1 VKSDRSEPLLS
12 HLLRALE
19 HGKKYGEHGLPLI
32 GTCDWNDGMS
42 LVGIRGKGESVW
54 LAFFRILV
62 LRKMTRL
69 CTDVGEVGLISEME
83 REEKLLC
90 DAIEKYAFDG
100 KWYRRGYYDDCSVLG
115 GGERKDCKIDLLPQA
130 FAAIVNHRVRLPGGG
145 KPFDEER
152 VHMAMNYAYETLF
165 DEAHGVFALLYPP
178 FGSSERA
185 DNPNPGYIA
194 GYPPGAR
201 ENGGQYTHAA
211 VWGAMGLF
219 AVGEHERGM
228 RVVEALLPTSHLR
241 DAEGLYRYQ
250 KEPWALCGDVL
261 TTPGRVGEGG
271 WSLYTGSAGWY
282 YRLLLSLFGENHEH
296 SDT

>member
-1 VKSDRSEPLLS
+1 MP
-12 HLLRALE
+12 
-19 HGKKYGEHGLPLI
+19 YI
-32 GTCDWNDGMS
+32 GIGDWNDGMNR
-42 LVGIRGKGESVW
+42 VGVRGQGETVW
-54 LAFFRILV
+54 GGMFLLLV
-62 LRKMTRL
+62 L
-69 CTDVGEVGLISEME
+69 SEFLPICEIMGDE
-83 REEKLLC
+83 HAMKAYPAVMKQLAC
-90 DAIEKYAFDG
+90 AIESEAWNG
-100 KWYRRGYYDDCSVLG
+100 KWYRRAWYDDGCAMG
-115 GGERKDCKIDLLPQA
+115 NPGDAEAAIDLLPQA

-152 VHMAMNYAYETLF
+152 VHTAMNYAYETLF